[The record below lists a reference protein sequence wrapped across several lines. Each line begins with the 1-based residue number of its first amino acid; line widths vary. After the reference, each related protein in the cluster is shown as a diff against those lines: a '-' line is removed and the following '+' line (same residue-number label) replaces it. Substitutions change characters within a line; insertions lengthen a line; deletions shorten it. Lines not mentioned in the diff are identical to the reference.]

1 MYKFGCHG
9 GPPTDRHIY
18 MFWCHTG
25 HLHRFVSSSD
35 MEGPHRCLSVAIL
48 VKAIILGSS
57 QHLRA
62 AMPGYKQRFAIE
74 VAGGIHTA
82 HQHVSSPLADALLSL
97 WTCGQLSA
105 VGLQTL
111 ANAAVCEG
119 ICNESVVLLAAI
131 GTFGHHPQNC
141 HRDLISVVDKECELP
156 QGVPVVV
163 PALDQGKPTLL
174 RGHLHRYAAS
184 FVVAQTGCQLHR

>member
-1 MYKFGCHG
+1 
-9 GPPTDRHIY
+9 
-18 MFWCHTG
+18 
-25 HLHRFVSSSD
+25 
-35 MEGPHRCLSVAIL
+35 MEGPHRCLPVAIL
-48 VKAIILGSS
+48 AEAINVGSS
-57 QHLRA
+57 QHIKA
-62 AMPGYKQRFAIE
+62 AMLGYKQRYAIE

-82 HQHVSSPLADALLSL
+82 PQKLPSPLADALLSL

-105 VGLQTL
+105 IGLQTL

-141 HRDLISVVDKECELP
+141 HRDLISVVGKECKLP

-163 PALDQGKPTLL
+163 PALDQKEN
-174 RGHLHRYAAS
+174 HLIARSLAPLCRLICCCTNWLS
-184 FVVAQTGCQLHR
+184 ITQMNSKL